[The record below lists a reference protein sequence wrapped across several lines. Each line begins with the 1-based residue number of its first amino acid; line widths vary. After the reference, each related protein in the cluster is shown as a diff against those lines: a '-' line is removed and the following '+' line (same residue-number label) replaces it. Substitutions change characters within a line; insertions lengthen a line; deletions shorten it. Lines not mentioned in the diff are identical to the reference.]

1 MVDDVPLLSMLQL
14 TLVTHVLYSRYQR
27 FVVVTH
33 FFFILST
40 ELSTAR
46 RDRGFDFFFFLSFA
60 VDVVLGFFFSFFLN
74 STD

>member
-40 ELSTAR
+40 ELSTDR

-60 VDVVLGFFFSFFLN
+60 VDVVLGFFLVFF
-74 STD
+74 